1 MTIKEIL
8 LDREMRLYACSKS
21 LLLFSLYYFPHYWSH
36 KSSNFHKE
44 FCSWLDSLDKWDLQY
59 LVLCWFRWSSKTS
72 FAKQDLIRNIVYGKK
87 KMCLFV
93 SYDEDTSRDNLFD
106 VALELQTNKRLIADF
121 WQLYYDT
128 SNEKKSKKTSVWNFL
143 TANWIRVLAS
153 SVKKTIRWK
162 AFSWWR
168 PDYVILDDFENNDT
182 KVSNLK
188 TKRVINY
195 FDELLWWL
203 GPWAWAIFCCNKIS
217 DTGSVAWLYDKFEW
231 DKNAKIIEK
240 AVIENGE
247 ITWKDRYVMTDK
259 EQYERNKMIE
269 NKREWVFSLES
280 LKRTMN
286 KDGRRVFEQ
295 EMLNLPMVDWDRF
308 FDTIKVDKLLIW
320 LKWYSYDKDWRW
332 KVWNYYDNTCSYIF
346 GVDVS
351 EWFWLD
357 SSVICVLNRDTMEQV
372 AEYEYSYAD
381 PEMLSNEI
389 ISAHR
394 NYWGKWLIIIERNSI
409 WNTIIEK
416 MKEKWMSRYMPLE
429 RVRNDVKMT
438 YLEKYWFQ
446 SNKVTRP
453 KILFNFKEIFESW
466 LVWIFSV
473 PLLQEMRWFSI
484 LDIRYKPFDP
494 LDDLTNHFD
503 RVMAFAIAL
512 EWLYYRPIKDWK
524 FKRIDPEQL
533 WIKESSY
540 NFVKKQ

>member
-1 MTIKEIL
+1 
-8 LDREMRLYACSKS
+8 
-21 LLLFSLYYFPHYWSH
+21 
-36 KSSNFHKE
+36 
-44 FCSWLDSLDKWDLQY
+44 
-59 LVLCWFRWSSKTS
+59 
-72 FAKQDLIRNIVYGKK
+72 
-87 KMCLFV
+87 
-93 SYDEDTSRDNLFD
+93 
-106 VALELQTNKRLIADF
+106 
-121 WQLYYDT
+121 
-128 SNEKKSKKTSVWNFL
+128 
-143 TANWIRVLAS
+143 
-153 SVKKTIRWK
+153 
-162 AFSWWR
+162 
-168 PDYVILDDFENNDT
+168 
-182 KVSNLK
+182 
-188 TKRVINY
+188 
-195 FDELLWWL
+195 
-203 GPWAWAIFCCNKIS
+203 
-217 DTGSVAWLYDKFEW
+217 
-231 DKNAKIIEK
+231 
-240 AVIENGE
+240 
-247 ITWKDRYVMTDK
+247 
-259 EQYERNKMIE
+259 
-269 NKREWVFSLES
+269 LES